1 MDLWDKI
8 ITRRNQ
14 TICPTPHCVILNTD
28 CEAREKFELNCK
40 YTCNIKY
47 PYLVRQDLY
56 TWKPELRF
64 PACFK
69 SYNAVSKVE
78 QHLTVE
84 VKMFCVLDVDL
95 WCVTPRMQVACLC
108 MPRMQVAASDEKPAD
123 AMNSCKLL
131 SFSIFLSRFKFI
143 AILCALRELKFFVPS
158 DAPDRKSDTQRCARL
173 HDTVI

>member
-1 MDLWDKI
+1 
-8 ITRRNQ
+8 
-14 TICPTPHCVILNTD
+14 
-28 CEAREKFELNCK
+28 
-40 YTCNIKY
+40 
-47 PYLVRQDLY
+47 
-56 TWKPELRF
+56 
-64 PACFK
+64 
-69 SYNAVSKVE
+69 
-78 QHLTVE
+78 
-84 VKMFCVLDVDL
+84 MFCVLDVDL